1 MRSIDDRAL
10 QYFRAAYDAGSVR
23 GAAEVMG
30 VAPSVVSRALTAVE
44 LALGIKLVERGRH
57 GLRPTA
63 AGEILAEHAQAR
75 WRLDERLIEDLSTAQ
90 AGGRGVV
97 HVAIGEG
104 FIAST
109 FRTLAAGFLR
119 AHPNVTLH
127 AETAGTDRMME
138 RVAAGELDLALAFS
152 PRLTPALE
160 NLAEIE
166 TPVCAVMHATHPL
179 ARRRSVALG
188 AFAETPCGV
197 QLPRYG
203 TRRAIEQAEWLGGF
217 RLPKQVET
225 NSIALL
231 LEFVREGSG
240 VTFLPR
246 FAIRGVDADLV
257 AVRLTDPPLA
267 GARSV
272 LFKKRGRDLG
282 PAARLFA
289 DEMCAKIQRLA

>member
-10 QYFRAAYDAGSVR
+10 QYFRAAYDTGSVR
-23 GAAEVMG
+23 GAAEAMG
-30 VAPSVVSRALTAVE
+30 VAPSVISRALTAIE

-63 AGEILAEHAQAR
+63 AGDILAVHAQAR
-75 WRLDERLIEDLSTAQ
+75 WQLDERLIEELSTAQ

-97 HVAIGEG
+97 RVAIGEG

-119 AHPNVTLH
+119 AHPAVTLH

-138 RVAAGELDLALAFS
+138 RVAAGELDVALAFS

-160 NLAEIE
+160 PLVEVE
-166 TPVCAVMHATHPL
+166 TPVCAVMHASHPL
-179 ARRRSVALG
+179 ARKRSVSLG
-188 AFAETPCGV
+188 AFADTPCGV

-240 VTFLPR
+240 ATFLPR
-246 FAIRGVDADLV
+246 FAVRGVDADLAV
-257 AVRLTDPPLA
+257 VRLTDSPLA

-272 LFKKRGRDLG
+272 LFKKRGRELG

-289 DEMCAKIQRLA
+289 DEMCAESRRLA